1 MTTLQRRRSQR
12 WQVSVRAWPLSLR
25 RLRIS
30 TGRPIRRQATPCN
43 TQVLR
48 FHTSDWF
55 PCAKVRSDQFSAMQA
70 VALKA
75 VAAKSSVFARAECAR
90 AATNTWRA
98 LLDDRSLADVAFV
111 PSASGAVAI
120 RAHRA
125 ILAAASRTPPWRS
138 SSRLADQHNTD
149 APPSLLLLTRPRPI
163 PQQRTLRGSSAP
175 TAEGRASSGPSARR
189 RRSRSCSSSSVR
201 AAPSPCGPF
210 HPRTL
215 AP

>member
-1 MTTLQRRRSQR
+1 
-12 WQVSVRAWPLSLR
+12 
-25 RLRIS
+25 
-30 TGRPIRRQATPCN
+30 
-43 TQVLR
+43 
-48 FHTSDWF
+48 
-55 PCAKVRSDQFSAMQA
+55 MQA

-138 SSRLADQHNTD
+138 SSRLADQQH
-149 APPSLLLLTRPRPI
+149 
-163 PQQRTLRGSSAP
+163 
-175 TAEGRASSGPSARR
+175 
-189 RRSRSCSSSSVR
+189 
-201 AAPSPCGPF
+201 
-210 HPRTL
+210 
-215 AP
+215 